1 MANQH
6 DVSKLIVN
14 YFSNR
19 FDANL
24 YRSSDPP
31 RSGYT
36 VRYSHSEIRENGWP
50 MSEDIGLYVG
60 QKERNMGYL
69 TQVAV
74 PDIALIR
81 EDDKEV
87 KILIEVES
95 SSKKNFK
102 DMLHCI
108 GAIAMADV
116 YSPSYKYNQ
125 NATTERPNYSSDGN
139 DYSIKQIILFILVLG
154 EQRVQFE
161 EMRRRLIQIT
171 NEDGSKKISVYFD
184 SDDNH
189 IGLFNKFK
197 DTLETIITNQQ
208 FDLPTPE
215 HQP

>member
-19 FDANL
+19 FNANL
-24 YRSSDPP
+24 YPSSDTP

-50 MSEDIGLYVG
+50 MSEEIGLYVG
-60 QKERNMGYL
+60 QKERNMGNSA
-69 TQVAV
+69 QVAV
-74 PDIALIR
+74 PDVALIR
-81 EDDKEV
+81 EDDREV

-108 GAIAMADV
+108 GPIAMADV

-125 NATTERPNYSSDGN
+125 NATTKRPNYSSDGN

-184 SDDNH
+184 SDDTH
-189 IGLFNKFK
+189 IGLFGKFK

-208 FDLPTPE
+208 FDLPTSE